1 VIDGEHG
8 NAIIEGILVLQA
20 ADLADSDTISTQLFS
35 ALIAQALRSEQT
47 PREVA
52 VSLWDGLP
60 SDDDWENV
68 VREKFE
74 QAIEELE
81 QRGL

>member
-1 VIDGEHG
+1 
-8 NAIIEGILVLQA
+8 
-20 ADLADSDTISTQLFS
+20 
-35 ALIAQALRSEQT
+35 
-47 PREVA
+47 VA